1 MRFFRLS
8 VYIALLGLAALL
20 DERGGGGLLSSVVSA
35 AGLVGA
41 GYEILRAMLKLEHH

>member
-20 DERGGGGLLSSVVSA
+20 DERGGGLLSSVVSA

-41 GYEILRAMLKLEHH
+41 GYEILRAMLKLERH